1 MYMNHQNNKY
11 CQDCNYDALTIYH
24 YRRHISSKL
33 HRSMIQYN
41 ATYSKIHNGTQ
52 ISSLN
57 VQNIQ
62 GIYKLNN
69 NELKDYN
76 DWLNANFDDK
86 KNFKLI
92 EPIFQ
97 GNLEKTLVNPAS
109 LNKNKLAN
117 ASCPWCFE
125 YVCTNN
131 LIKNENIDVPK
142 MTLDNCLEHMKTC
155 THKTNHKIITK
166 NLALALTHALKIISD
181 TTENFKILANDYELI
196 KKQNDEFTQLKTKFD
211 NLKTKYNNLKK
222 ENTKLSVIEGKYEV
236 LLKMSTPNNATDNIR
251 YTVNGNG
258 NGNNNTNITNINL
271 MTYIDNHCKDAIP
284 IDAID
289 NNRKIIENKY
299 KDYIKA
305 ITNETI
311 QIPNNT
317 DTVTEPTLIIPKEIN
332 TPKNYVLQKM
342 FIKEY
347 KNNKTA
353 YHVFIA
359 DFLIKFHKKQESSK
373 QPIWNTDSSRYSY
386 IIKTLPDDWIK
397 DKQGVVLLDKCVNP
411 FLDHIDELLREYSA
425 YLKKIITTIQIEFM
439 EQTKKKYI
447 SKYKNKKLNKYDF
460 TSMDDCI
467 ICNEY
472 WGDFSANRDL
482 GEKVKY
488 NDSLI
493 ITIVELLACINKEG
507 FGKRVIKEVTPH
519 FTIDKT
525 KLINN

>member
-1 MYMNHQNNKY
+1 MSHNIENY
-11 CQDCNYDALTIYH
+11 CPDCD
-24 YRRHISSKL
+24 YRGATSYYYKRHVASKT
-33 HRSMIQYN
+33 HIKMIQHKTLYV
-41 ATYSKIHNGTQ
+41 KIHNNTL
-52 ISSLN
+52 ISNLN
-57 VQNIQ
+57 IQNIC
-62 GIYKLNN
+62 GINEFNN
-69 NELKDYN
+69 NKLKHYN
-76 DWLNANFDDK
+76 DWVHENSPNKNIKLLEPLQLFLNDDK
-86 KNFKLI
+86 IVPL
-92 EPIFQ
+92 
-97 GNLEKTLVNPAS
+97 A
-109 LNKNKLAN
+109 LNKNKPTD
-117 ASCPWCFE
+117 ASCPWCLE
-125 YVCTNN
+125 YICINN

-142 MTLDNCLEHMKTC
+142 MSLDNCLEHMKTC

-251 YTVNGNG
+251 YTING